1 VFIKILSN
9 QTVTAEIQNDLNV
22 LCSIRGRPAPDV
34 IWQYKGGQLPDVV
47 TVISESDVINNKL
60 ITVNRRLIWST
71 DSTLDQRRT
80 TSGLYTCIGRVAD
93 RETKQSININ
103 VQCKFTFWIIH
114 YLLQ

>member
-1 VFIKILSN
+1 MFIKILSN

-80 TSGLYTCIGRVAD
+80 TSGLYTCIGNVD
-93 RETKQSININ
+93 DKETKQNINID
-103 VQCKFTFWIIH
+103 VQCKFI
-114 YLLQ
+114 